1 MDSLAKLVSV
11 VSRRTFRAEGHV
23 FAVTPERVGIAEGV
37 RAALAMAP
45 LLVAATLLAR
55 PEIALGA
62 VAAFWNCLCDPQGS
76 KAARLKAMGNFTV
89 MGVVVLTLASWG
101 ATWGADWGANWGNTA
116 RLAILFAL
124 VFLCGLTRSYKAA
137 LGPMPAQAGFIA
149 SLAVVI
155 GIALARPLA
164 GALELGGYF
173 LVGSVWAMLFC
184 VFLVPIPFRQSG
196 NLTLTAI
203 FGRLESMVAF
213 VNTLE
218 SNPQA
223 DDWQTFDLV
232 HRRGVRMSI
241 ERGRALAALDT
252 CNGLRLGAYIDATG
266 RIFSALI
273 AIGHARR
280 NSLAAASENSKRLL
294 NELQQLLAALGNHPL
309 LDGPLPDALAAQSKA
324 LLQEAA
330 SQNDVVARC
339 VDFAANAVVRLTIRD
354 AVPATGSGQIPVAAA
369 PTGRGIDA
377 MVWHHAI
384 RVALATVVAFAIGTW
399 LNVTLAYWGALA
411 AIIVTQPIA
420 ANTWLRI
427 LERACGSVIGGL
439 MAAALL
445 ATLPGPGAMALA
457 ILPLAAVAIACRLVS
472 YGFFVVFLCPMFM
485 LISDFI
491 HPTGGL
497 IAARFINEI
506 IGAAVGVAASFLLW
520 PGRNDD
526 VLNAAI
532 KAAISAN
539 MNFASAALRMDGNAI
554 SELDRLQRE
563 AGLASTRLE
572 TARERLLLEGRWR
585 SAGLE
590 RLRDVIV
597 ALRFVCGAAA
607 VVEVL
612 RDKDTRA
619 EDRQRADDYDAMT
632 AQLLQALTTRTEG
645 QIRAT
650 QTSDAADDDLGQAI
664 HQLAGA
670 LDIYVALPNR

>member
-1 MDSLAKLVSV
+1 MDNRARLVSL

-23 FAVTPERVGIAEGV
+23 FAVTPERVGIAEGL

-45 LLVAATLLAR
+45 LLVAATWLAR

-76 KAARLKAMGNFTV
+76 RAARLKAMGTFTI
-89 MGVVVLTLASWG
+89 MGAVVLPMASWV
-101 ATWGADWGANWGNTA
+101 AHWGYVAS
-116 RLAILFAL
+116 LAILFAL

-155 GIALARPLA
+155 GIASARPLT

-173 LVGSVWAMLFC
+173 LLGSVWTMLFC

-196 NLTLTAI
+196 NLTLSAI
-203 FGRLESMVAF
+203 FGRLESMAGF
-213 VNTLE
+213 LYAMETRPE
-218 SNPQA
+218 ADAQA
-223 DDWQTFDLV
+223 WQTFDLV
-232 HRRGVRMSI
+232 HRRGTRLSI

-252 CNGLRLGAYIDATG
+252 CNGLRLGAYIDAAG

-280 NSLAAASENSKRLL
+280 NSPLAASVQTQPVLG
-294 NELQQLLAALGNHPL
+294 ELQQLLLALSQHAL
-309 LDGPLPDALAAQSKA
+309 LDGPLPDARLEQAKA
-324 LLQEAA
+324 LLQQVA
-330 SQNDVVARC
+330 SQADVVARC
-339 VDFAANAVVRLTIRD
+339 VKFAAAAVVHLAGPGT
-354 AVPATGSGQIPVAAA
+354 VPAAGSGQIPRVAPSGA
-369 PTGRGIDA
+369 RGIDA
-377 MVWHHAI
+377 MVWHHAL

-411 AIIVTQPIA
+411 ALIVTQPMA

-439 MAAALL
+439 IAAALL
-445 ATLPGPGAMALA
+445 ATLPGPGAMVLA

-472 YGFFVVFLCPMFM
+472 YGIFVVFLCPMFM

-497 IAARFINEI
+497 IAARFLNEV

-526 VLNAAI
+526 MLKSAI
-532 KAAISAN
+532 GAAISAN
-539 MNFASAALRMDGNAI
+539 MNFASAALRMDGGATAA
-554 SELDRLQRE
+554 LDRLQRE

-572 TARERLLLEGRWR
+572 TARERMLLEGRWR

-607 VVEVL
+607 VIEVL
-612 RDKDTRA
+612 RDGQA
-619 EDRQRADDYDAMT
+619 GALDRQRADRYDAT
-632 AQLLQALTTRTEG
+632 TTQWLQALASPASAPMT
-645 QIRAT
+645 AT
-650 QTSDAADDDLGQAI
+650 PAAQAVDDDLGQAI
-664 HQLAGA
+664 HQLAHA
-670 LDIYVALPNR
+670 LNTYVAMAG

>member
-1 MDSLAKLVSV
+1 M
-11 VSRRTFRAEGHV
+11 

-76 KAARLKAMGNFTV
+76 KAARLKAMVNFTV
-89 MGVVVLTLASWG
+89 MGVVVLTIAS
-101 ATWGADWGANWGNTA
+101 WGANWGERWAGSWAGNRGYTG

-155 GIALARPLA
+155 GVASARPLT

-173 LVGSVWAMLFC
+173 LLGSVWTMLFC

-196 NLTLTAI
+196 NLTLAAI
-203 FGRLESMVAF
+203 FGRLESMAAF

-223 DDWQTFDLV
+223 DSWQTFDLV

-252 CNGLRLGAYIDATG
+252 CNGLRLGAYIDASG

-273 AIGHARR
+273 AIGQTRR
-280 NSLAAASENSKRLL
+280 NASAAASEPSRRLL
-294 NELQQLLAALGNHPL
+294 QALQRLLLAAGNLPL
-309 LDGPLPDALAAQSKA
+309 LDGPLPDTLVAQARA
-324 LLQEAA
+324 LLHEAA
-330 SQNDVVARC
+330 SQDDAIARC
-339 VDFAANAVVRLTIRD
+339 VKFAANAVVRLSTPD
-354 AVPATGSGQIPVAAA
+354 AVPAAGSGQIPVGPAPAA
-369 PTGRGIDA
+369 RGIDA
-377 MVWHHAI
+377 LVWRHAF
-384 RVALATVVAFAIGTW
+384 RVALAAVVAFAIGTW

-411 AIIVTQPIA
+411 AIIVTQPVA

-427 LERACGSVIGGL
+427 LERACGSIVGGL
-439 MAAALL
+439 IAAALL
-445 ATLPGPGAMALA
+445 ATLPGPGPGAMTLA
-457 ILPLAAVAIACRLVS
+457 ILPLAALAIACRLVS

-497 IAARFINEI
+497 IAARFINEV
-506 IGAAVGVAASFLLW
+506 IGACVGVAASFLLW
-520 PGRNDD
+520 PGRHDD
-526 VLNAAI
+526 VLNAALQ
-532 KAAISAN
+532 AAISAN
-539 MNFASAALRMDGNAI
+539 MNFASAALRMDSASI
-554 SELDRLQRE
+554 PDLDRLQRE
-563 AGLASTRLE
+563 AGMASTRLE

-590 RLRDVIV
+590 RLREVIV
-597 ALRFVCGAAA
+597 SLRVVCGTAA

-612 RDKDTRA
+612 RDSQPRT
-619 EDRQRADDYDAMT
+619 EDRQRADACDATT
-632 AQLLQALTTRTEG
+632 AQLLHTLATRTPL
-645 QIRAT
+645 QIPLR
-650 QTSDAADDDLGQAI
+650 TSKPADDDLGQAV
-664 HQLAGA
+664 HQLTDA
-670 LDIYVALPNR
+670 LNHYVTLPA